1 LNVINEFNNKGIF
14 GINLSCFF
22 NIMKNTELAEKKA
35 NKAIRS
41 RKHEINHWDKEQ
53 MFDDDLFIN
62 GQAGKN
68 KNSPSRIS

>member
-1 LNVINEFNNKGIF
+1 
-14 GINLSCFF
+14 
-22 NIMKNTELAEKKA
+22 MKNTELAEKKA